1 MAERTKVMVEFYSE
15 EPLEN
20 VMAMIKY
27 RPEKIIFL
35 GHKDNMIT
43 KRINDLKD
51 FRDKKCLDTELE
63 FIEVPKD
70 DLNATIDIIT
80 EIMRDNPG
88 VRFEL
93 TGGSELILIAL
104 GCIAARMN
112 ISKLR
117 IDPFT
122 GKEIDIRGDQVV
134 TSDYHFNVSIEE
146 DIILHGGTLTSQTGS
161 FSEWKFTDEFRE
173 DIRIMWDICKSYRG
187 NWNKHCATIDELR
200 KNTPNQNEGW
210 VEIYKNPLGEA
221 INLLR
226 DLEQEGLIKDYSETN
241 KRVSFKFKN
250 NMIRK
255 VIGKAGN
262 ILELHVY
269 EVATR
274 DSYVFTDAIIGA
286 HIDWDGE
293 VHSVDNPGY
302 DTMNEIDV
310 ILMKNVCPIFI
321 SCKSGK
327 AGGHALHE
335 LETVTRKFGGKY
347 ARKALILAKACD
359 NTTGTMYF
367 KQRAKDMKIW
377 IIDDVF
383 RMSDEQ
389 LFNKLKRI

>member
-1 MAERTKVMVEFYSE
+1 MAERTKVMVEFYAE

-43 KRINDLKD
+43 KKINDLKD
-51 FRDKKCLDTELE
+51 FRDRKCPDTELE
-63 FIEVPKD
+63 FIEVPKN
-70 DLNATIDIIT
+70 DLNGAIDILT

-134 TSDYHFNVSIEE
+134 TSDYHFNISIEE
-146 DIILHGGTLTSQTGS
+146 DIILHGGVLTSQTGS
-161 FSEWKFTDEFRE
+161 FSEWKFTEEFRE
-173 DIRIMWDICKSYRG
+173 DIRTMWDICKVNRG
-187 NWNKHCATIDELR
+187 NWNKYCATIDELR
-200 KNTPNQNEGW
+200 KNTPNQKEGW
-210 VEIYKNPLGEA
+210 VEIYKNPLGDA
-221 INLLR
+221 IHLLK
-226 DLEQEGLIKDYSETN
+226 DLEEQGLIKDYSETG
-241 KRVSFKFKN
+241 KRVSFRFKN

-293 VHSVDNPGY
+293 IHDFANPGY

-310 ILMKNVCPIFI
+310 ILMKNVFPVFI

-335 LETVTRKFGGKY
+335 LETVSRKFGGKY

-383 RMSDEQ
+383 RLSDEQ